1 MRLWFKQGFC
11 RLLKSNQTMKNSNR
25 DLLVLVK
32 EAYTNNEAMQ
42 FELQQLNL
50 LLVNFE
56 TLDSFCIAHEVF
68 DIQKY
73 RILKKKSQLQKI
85 IEKETLKPFV
95 FICNKN

>member
-1 MRLWFKQGFC
+1 
-11 RLLKSNQTMKNSNR
+11 MKNSNR

-32 EAYTNNEAMQ
+32 DAYTNNEAMQ
-42 FELQQLNL
+42 FELQQLNM

-56 TLDSFCIAHEVF
+56 TLESFCIAHEVF

-73 RILKKKSQLQKI
+73 RVLKKKSQLQKI

>member
-1 MRLWFKQGFC
+1 
-11 RLLKSNQTMKNSNR
+11 MKNSNR

-32 EAYTNNEAMQ
+32 DAYTNQEAMQ
-42 FELQQLNL
+42 YELQQLNM
-50 LLVNFE
+50 LLVDFE
-56 TLDSFCIAHEVF
+56 TLDSFCKAHEVF

-73 RILKKKSQLQKI
+73 RILTKRSQLQKI